1 MTKQFDGFFAIRDG
15 RRKLMFL
22 KLFSWNYL
30 VIISMYIPAFL
41 QRVRNHQEYRHSD
54 R

>member
-1 MTKQFDGFFAIRDG
+1 MTKQFDGFFLQFAT
-15 RRKLMFL
+15 RRKLLFL